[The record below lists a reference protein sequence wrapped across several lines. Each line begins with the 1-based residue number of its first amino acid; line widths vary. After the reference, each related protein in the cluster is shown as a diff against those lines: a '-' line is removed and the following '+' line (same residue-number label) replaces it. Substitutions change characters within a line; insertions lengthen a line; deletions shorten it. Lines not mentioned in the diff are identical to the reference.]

1 MKSVKY
7 QAKVMGYQVIGNLKR
22 IKDDVFCKN
31 GKEIHLKQYVDS
43 EGTLY
48 AINSQG
54 NLIYIAGDDWCI

>member
-1 MKSVKY
+1 MKNIRQ
-7 QAKVMGYQVIGNLKR
+7 QAKMMGHQVVGSLKR

-31 GKEIHLKQYVDS
+31 EKEIHLKQYIDS

-54 NLIYIAGDDWCI
+54 NLTYIAGDNWCI